1 MCAMGGGLKCPCTES
16 EDHSGAGGKANEVG
30 EVGREG
36 GTAVPGVSLT
46 ITPRPVVWAEGHL
59 CSRLPRGL
67 CEPPLRPCA
76 KTAGRWWV
84 QLTCLADWPSFILD
98 EDNLQCFRVWTLPT
112 PLFGFAFVFL
122 AWWNKTL
129 LKQWRPSSCNLPHD
143 LSALIESFRFLSKS
157 SLLSGK
163 KQSWYLYRPRTSWWE
178 KA

>member
-1 MCAMGGGLKCPCTES
+1 MPVDRKRGSQWSRGQGQWGRWGGEGR
-16 EDHSGAGGKANEVG
+16 GNGGP
-30 EVGREG
+30 R
-36 GTAVPGVSLT
+36 GVSNRHPASCGLSRRT
-46 ITPRPVVWAEGHL
+46 SLFQTSSWAVWATPETYG
-59 CSRLPRGL
+59 
-67 CEPPLRPCA
+67 CA

-98 EDNLQCFRVWTLPT
+98 EDNSQCFRVWTLPT
-112 PLFGFAFVFL
+112 PLFGFAFAFL

-129 LKQWRPSSCNLPHD
+129 LKQWRPSPCNLPHD
-143 LSALIESFRFLSKS
+143 LAALIEGFRFLSKS